1 MNDIVIFGTGGFG
14 REVAELLEDIN
25 IDQSTWNVLG
35 WLDNNKEKHGTEI
48 HALPVLGDAS
58 WMSRHP
64 AVHTIIAVGGPAPKS
79 RIVQSMGAVRFA
91 TLIHPDVKIRSRV
104 GVDAGT
110 IICEGTLITT
120 NIAIG
125 RHVIVNLGC
134 TVSHDSQLIDFVTIA
149 PGVNISGNVKIGK
162 GADIGTGAK
171 IIQGV
176 DIGPWS
182 VVGAG
187 SVVNR
192 NVPANTTSVGVPA
205 KVIKER
211 PEGWHCQ

>member
-1 MNDIVIFGTGGFG
+1 MG
-14 REVAELLEDIN
+14 REVADLLEDIN
-25 IDQSTWNVLG
+25 SDRSTWNVLG
-35 WLDNNKEKHGTEI
+35 WLDGNEEKHGMEI
-48 HALPVLGDAS
+48 HALPVLGGAG
-58 WMSRHP
+58 WLNHHP
-64 AVHTIIAVGGPAPKS
+64 QVHTIIAVGGPAPKS

-91 TLIHPDVKIRSRV
+91 TLIHPDVKIRSRIRI
-104 GVDAGT
+104 DAGT
-110 IICEGTLITT
+110 IICEGTQITT
-120 NIAIG
+120 NIDFG
-125 RHVIVNLGC
+125 QHVIVNLGC
-134 TVSHDSQLIDFVTIA
+134 TVGHDSQLTDFVTIA

-171 IIQGV
+171 IIQGI

-211 PEGWHCQ
+211 PDGWHRQ